1 MCSTNGKIFPFPSYK
16 AFLFLV
22 TRGTRGRVRREKE
35 SNRQTQKWHGT
46 EKERGK
52 QEDRKSN
59 KQKREEKRS
68 KEKGRK
74 ERRKILL
81 KNAGNITLYVFFFLF
96 SIANKNI
103 IFHQEKNDL
112 ISTIELLCVL

>member
-22 TRGTRGRVRREKE
+22 TRGRVRREKE
-35 SNRQTQKWHGT
+35 RNRQTQKWHGT

-52 QEDRKSN
+52 QEDRKRD
-59 KQKREEKRS
+59 KQKREKKRS

-81 KNAGNITLYVFFFLF
+81 KKMLVTLHFMFFFPF
-96 SIANKNI
+96 
-103 IFHQEKNDL
+103 
-112 ISTIELLCVL
+112 